1 MIFSFW
7 LILLA
12 VLLYGLIHSLL
23 ASLRFKNYLQQKYGP
38 VINRWFRLAYN
49 FIAVLTLLPILIL
62 PVILPDKNI
71 YTIPFPWFI
80 LSVLCQLMAI
90 VALIIGLGQTG
101 AASFLGIH
109 QLFHPEDVSAPHFVT
124 EGLYRY
130 VRHPLYTAGLVI
142 IWLFPYLTLNLLGLD
157 LGITIYLFVGAH
169 FEEQKLL
176 GEFGEAYA
184 DYRRRTPMLVPGLH
198 LPHFHAHLE

>member
-12 VLLYGLIHSLL
+12 VLVYGLIHSLL
-23 ASLRFKNYLQQKYGP
+23 ASLRFKNFLYQRYGP
-38 VINRWFRLAYN
+38 EVNHWFRLAYN
-49 FIAVLTLLPILIL
+49 FIAVVTLLPILIL
-62 PVILPDKNI
+62 PIILPDNHI
-71 YTIPFPWFI
+71 YTIPFPWSIF
-80 LSVLCQLMAI
+80 SVLCQLIAML
-90 VALIIGLGQTG
+90 ALVIGLGQTG

-109 QLFHPEDVSAPHFVT
+109 QLLHPEDTSPPRFVT
-124 EGLYRY
+124 GGLYRY

-142 IWLFPYLTLNLLGLD
+142 IWLFPYLTMNLLALD
-157 LGITIYLFVGAH
+157 LGITLYMLVGAH

-176 GEFGEAYA
+176 SEFGEAYA

-198 LPHFHAHLE
+198 LAHYNIRPK